1 MAQMRRIVTH
11 GYETWTL
18 AGGDVNRLLVVE
30 RQVLGR
36 LCGAVKTEEGWRIGN
51 SDELDKSMR
60 GEDVVK
66 YVRAQRIK
74 WWGILTGWKK
84 QKQ

>member
-1 MAQMRRIVTH
+1 
-11 GYETWTL
+11 
-18 AGGDVNRLLVVE
+18 VNSLLLFE

-36 LCGAVKTEEGWRIGN
+36 LCGAVKTEEGCRIRN
-51 SDELDKSMR
+51 NDELDKLMR
-60 GEDVVK
+60 GGEVVK
-66 YVRAQRIK
+66 CIRAQRIK